1 MAADYRNAGATRAVR
16 PEVYTPVRQQT
27 DWNQLFLM
35 VATDGDAVALLPS
48 VRDAIK
54 SLDSEQPVYLVRTL
68 EAAVAEASFQQ
79 SMAAL
84 LLSIFA
90 AVALVLAAVGIF
102 GVLSYTVSAR
112 TQEIGVRMAVG
123 AEPRHVRWLV
133 VRQVLVLTGVG
144 LAIGTGLLL
153 AGGRVLTGLLFGVE
167 VADPATLAAAAA
179 ILGTVALAAAWLPA
193 LRATRVDPIQAL
205 RME

>member
-1 MAADYRNAGATRAVR
+1 MR

-27 DWNQLFLM
+27 DWNQLFVM
-35 VATDGDAVALLPS
+35 VRSDGDAAALLPS
-48 VRDAIK
+48 VRDAVK
-54 SLDSEQPVYLVRTL
+54 SLDPEQPIYLVRTL
-68 EAAVAEASFQQ
+68 ETAVAEASFQQ
-79 SMAAL
+79 SLAAL

-112 TQEIGVRMAVG
+112 TQEIGVRIAVG

-144 LAIGTGLLL
+144 LAIGTGILL
-153 AGGRVLTGLLFGVE
+153 AGGRVLTGLLFGVRGRGSGDDC
-167 VADPATLAAAAA
+167 AGRGRDSRNRRARGR
-179 ILGTVALAAAWLPA
+179 LGAGAQGHQSRSDSGV
-193 LRATRVDPIQAL
+193 
-205 RME
+205 